1 MNIKNQDYAAQK
13 EKRYRAMNY
22 WQNEVIQNHL
32 PPIDI
37 KKKQEM
43 EYLKKQTTIVSKG
56 GKSTTV
62 QGVNNYTW
70 SKIEE
75 FEYQRYFD
83 YGFRFKHV

>member
-56 GKSTTV
+56 GKV
-62 QGVNNYTW
+62 PQ
-70 SKIEE
+70 
-75 FEYQRYFD
+75 
-83 YGFRFKHV
+83 FKV

>member
-1 MNIKNQDYAAQK
+1 
-13 EKRYRAMNY
+13 MNY

-56 GKSTTV
+56 GKV
-62 QGVNNYTW
+62 PQ
-70 SKIEE
+70 
-75 FEYQRYFD
+75 
-83 YGFRFKHV
+83 FKV